1 MSWTFFTN
9 HAHVLLSIARHPGI
23 RLRDVA
29 DSVGITESA
38 AHRIVVDLEK
48 AGYLTRHRLGLRN
61 FYELHPDMPLRHE
74 LERGTDIGEILAVL
88 LGRGTPGGGE
98 RADAAANAE
107 TA

>member
-9 HAHVLLSIARHPGI
+9 HAHVLYSIAKHPGI

-88 LGRGTPGGGE
+88 LRRGAPAGRDRPNASAG
-98 RADAAANAE
+98 AE